1 MTSLRLIFLNL
12 IFRMLDKVFQDT
24 DWKEWL
30 INIVIYQIA
39 KRFDYIEPNLRFF
52 REGDL
57 TISYPVRPDTF
68 TYNY

>member
-1 MTSLRLIFLNL
+1 
-12 IFRMLDKVFQDT
+12 MLDKVFQDT